1 LRPTTADSRETIV
14 SRIELSSQSA
24 EAVHLHAPAAGLPAT
39 SAPDVPVL
47 LPRHQSSSLR
57 RAIQWRFLR
66 PLMDAA
72 CLTFALVLAL
82 RWPNE
87 PVPLRE
93 GWPLL
98 LFPPLVMA
106 LLLLR
111 GMYERRLRPTILDG
125 VMPIAG
131 SVSIAAMFVVVLQ
144 VYAAGATTIS
154 SVTTHVWAVALVTVG
169 GARVALLGVQR
180 IARTRGLDGAPT
192 LIVGAGNVGLRLARR
207 LEQNPE
213 YGLTPV
219 GFLDANPLD
228 AGTAQTP
235 GVPVLGSPDELD
247 WVAQLTGAEHVVI
260 AFSSEPDER
269 LVDLVRRCEALGLEV
284 SLVPRLFESL
294 NHRST
299 YEPLGG
305 TPLVGLRSVHP
316 KGWQFALKHA
326 GDRIGAALLILA
338 FAPLMAAIAVA
349 VRVSSP
355 GPVIFRQRRV
365 GRDGTVFD
373 LFKFRSMRLSDVS
386 ADGFR
391 PGADSAPGGVE
402 GADRRTWIGRV
413 LRRTSLDELPQFFNV
428 LLGDMSLVGPRPER
442 PEFVELFETD
452 IRRYGDRHRVKSGV
466 TGWAQVHGLRG
477 QTSLS
482 DRVEWDNYYIEHWTL
497 GLDVKILVLTLL
509 EVLRPAE

>member
-1 LRPTTADSRETIV
+1 V
-14 SRIELSSQSA
+14 SRIELSSHSA
-24 EAVHLHAPAAGLPAT
+24 EAVPLHAPVAGLPAT
-39 SAPDVPVL
+39 APDVPLL
-47 LPRHQSSSLR
+47 LPRHDSTGLR
-57 RAIQWRFLR
+57 RTLQWRFLR
-66 PLMDAA
+66 PTLDAL
-72 CLTFALVLAL
+72 CLVGSLVLAL
-82 RWPNE
+82 RWPHE
-87 PVPLRE
+87 PVSLSAAL
-93 GWPLL
+93 PLL
-98 LFPPLVMA
+98 LFPPIVM
-106 LLLLR
+106 LLLLIR

-125 VMPIAG
+125 VVPIAG

-144 VYAAGATTIS
+144 VYFGATEGVS
-154 SVTTHVWAVALVTVG
+154 SIAAHLWAASMLSVG
-169 GARVALLGVQR
+169 TERVALLGIQR
-180 IARTRGLDGAPT
+180 VARTRGLDGAPT
-192 LIVGAGNVGLRLARR
+192 LIVGAGNVGMRLARR
-207 LEQNPE
+207 LEQNPQ

-219 GFLDANPLD
+219 GFLDANPLEL
-228 AGTAQTP
+228 GTQQSP
-235 GVPVLGSPDELD
+235 GIPVLGSPDELD

-294 NHRST
+294 NHRAT

-305 TPLVGLRSVHP
+305 TPLMGLRSVHP
-316 KGWQFALKHA
+316 KGWQFAVKHA
-326 GDRIGAALLILA
+326 FDRIGAALLILA
-338 FAPLMAAIAVA
+338 FSPLMAAIALT
-349 VRVSSP
+349 VRLSSP
-355 GPVIFRQRRV
+355 GPVVFRQRRV

-373 LFKFRSMRLSDVS
+373 LFKFRSMRMPDP
-386 ADGFR
+386 AAEGFQ

-402 GADRRTWIGRV
+402 GTDRRTWIGRL

-497 GLDVKILVLTLL
+497 GLDVKILALTML

>member
-1 LRPTTADSRETIV
+1 V
-14 SRIELSSQSA
+14 SRIDFSSQTA
-24 EAVHLHAPAAGLPAT
+24 EAVPLHAPVSGLPA

-47 LPRHQSSSLR
+47 LPRHQPSTVR
-57 RAIQWRFLR
+57 RLVQWRFLR
-66 PLMDAA
+66 PLIDALG
-72 CLTFALVLAL
+72 LTAAVVVAL
-82 RWPNE
+82 RWPGE
-87 PVPLRE
+87 PVALSK

-98 LFPPLVMA
+98 LFPPLVM
-106 LLLLR
+106 LLLLIR

-125 VMPIAG
+125 VVPIAG

-144 VYAAGATTIS
+144 VYAGGTATVS
-154 SVTTHVWAVALVTVG
+154 SIAAHLWAVAMVTVG
-169 GARVALLGVQR
+169 GARVGLLGVQR
-180 IARTRGLDGAPT
+180 VARVRGLDGAPT
-192 LIVGAGNVGLRLARR
+192 LIVGAGQVGMRLARR
-207 LEQNPE
+207 LEASPE

-219 GFLDANPLD
+219 GFLDADPLQ
-228 AGTAQTP
+228 GGGEIP
-235 GVPVLGSPDELD
+235 GIPVLGSPDELD

-294 NHRST
+294 NHRAT

-305 TPLVGLRSVHP
+305 TPLMGLRSVHP
-316 KGWQFALKHA
+316 KGWQFAVKHA
-326 GDRIGAALLILA
+326 FDRIGAALLILA
-338 FAPLMAAIAVA
+338 FGPLMAAIALA
-349 VRVSSP
+349 VRASSP

-373 LFKFRSMRLSDVS
+373 LFKFRSMRLPDPASE
-386 ADGFR
+386 GFR

-497 GLDVKILVLTLL
+497 GLDFKILAMTMLV
-509 EVLRPAE
+509 VLRPAE

>member
-1 LRPTTADSRETIV
+1 V
-14 SRIELSSQSA
+14 NRIEFSRQTA
-24 EAVHLHAPAAGLPAT
+24 EAVPLHAPVSGLPA
-39 SAPDVPVL
+39 SVPDVPIL
-47 LPRHQSSSLR
+47 LPRHEISGLR
-57 RAIQWRFLR
+57 RTVQWRFLR
-66 PLMDAA
+66 PIIDATG
-72 CLTFALVLAL
+72 LVGALVLAL
-82 RWPNE
+82 RWPHE

-98 LFPPLVMA
+98 LFPPLVM
-106 LLLLR
+106 LLLLIR

-125 VMPIAG
+125 VVPIAG

-144 VYAAGATTIS
+144 VYAGGTATVS
-154 SVTTHVWAVALVTVG
+154 SVAAHLWATAMLGVG
-169 GARVALLGVQR
+169 GARIGLLGLQR
-180 IARTRGLDGAPT
+180 VARTRGLDGAPT
-192 LIVGAGNVGLRLARR
+192 LIVGAGNVGMRLARR
-207 LEQNPE
+207 LVASPE
-213 YGLTPV
+213 YGLLPV
-219 GFLDANPLD
+219 GFLDANPLQGD
-228 AGTAQTP
+228 EIP
-235 GVPVLGSPDELD
+235 GIPVLGSPDELD

-294 NHRST
+294 NHRAT

-305 TPLVGLRSVHP
+305 TPLMGLRSVHP

-326 GDRIGAALLILA
+326 FDRLGAALLIAL
-338 FAPLMAAIAVA
+338 FAPLMAAVALA
-349 VRVSSP
+349 VRISSP
-355 GPVIFRQRRV
+355 GPVVFRQRRV

-373 LFKFRSMRLSDVS
+373 LFKFRSMRMPDP
-386 ADGFR
+386 ATEGFR
-391 PGADSAPGGVE
+391 PGVDSAPGGVE
-402 GADRRTWIGRV
+402 GADRRTLIGRF

-497 GLDVKILVLTLL
+497 GLDFKILAMTMLV
-509 EVLRPAE
+509 VLRPAE

>member
-1 LRPTTADSRETIV
+1 M
-14 SRIELSSQSA
+14 SRIDFSSQTA
-24 EAVHLHAPAAGLPAT
+24 EAVPLHAPVAGLPVA
-39 SAPDVPVL
+39 APDVPIL
-47 LPRHQSSSLR
+47 LPRHEPSTVRRIVQS
-57 RAIQWRFLR
+57 RALR
-66 PLMDAA
+66 PGLDAVGLVA
-72 CLTFALVLAL
+72 AIVLAL
-82 RWPNE
+82 RWPHE
-87 PVPLRE
+87 PVPLSE
-93 GWPLL
+93 GWPLF
-98 LFPPLVMA
+98 LFPPLVM
-106 LLLLR
+106 LLLLIR
-111 GMYERRLRPTILDG
+111 GMYEQRLRPTILDG
-125 VMPIAG
+125 VVPIAG

-144 VYAAGATTIS
+144 VYASGSGTVS
-154 SVTTHVWAVALVTVG
+154 SVAAHLWAVAMVSVG
-169 GARVALLGVQR
+169 GARVALLALQR
-180 IARTRGLDGAPT
+180 VARVRGLDGAPT
-192 LIVGAGNVGLRLARR
+192 LIVGAGHVGMRLARR
-207 LEQNPE
+207 LEANPE

-219 GFLDANPLD
+219 GFLDANPLQ
-228 AGTAQTP
+228 GGGEVP
-235 GVPVLGSPDELD
+235 GIPVLGSPDELD

-294 NHRST
+294 NHRAT

-305 TPLVGLRSVHP
+305 TPLMGLRSVHP
-316 KGWQFALKHA
+316 KGWQFAVKHA
-326 GDRIGAALLILA
+326 FDRLGAALLILA
-338 FAPLMAAIAVA
+338 FSPLMGAIALA
-349 VRVSSP
+349 VRASSP

-365 GRDGTVFD
+365 GRDGSVFD
-373 LFKFRSMRLSDVS
+373 LFKFRSMRLPDP
-386 ADGFR
+386 AAEGFQ

-413 LRRTSLDELPQFFNV
+413 LRKTSLDELPQFFNV

-497 GLDVKILVLTLL
+497 GLDFKILAMTLL
-509 EVLRPAE
+509 VVLRPAE

>member
-1 LRPTTADSRETIV
+1 V
-14 SRIELSSQSA
+14 SRIELSSHSA
-24 EAVHLHAPAAGLPAT
+24 EAVPLHAPVGGLPAT
-39 SAPDVPVL
+39 ALDVPLV
-47 LPRHQSSSLR
+47 LPRHDPTALR
-57 RAIQWRFLR
+57 RVLQWRFLR
-66 PLMDAA
+66 PLLDAA
-72 CLTFALVLAL
+72 GLAGSLVLAL
-82 RWPNE
+82 RWPHE
-87 PVPLRE
+87 PVPIAE

-98 LFPPLVMA
+98 LFPPLVM
-106 LLLLR
+106 LLLLIR

-125 VMPIAG
+125 VVPIAG
-131 SVSIAAMFVVVLQ
+131 SVSIAAMFVVVMQ
-144 VYAAGATTIS
+144 IYAGGNGTVS
-154 SVTTHVWAVALVTVG
+154 SIAAHLWAAAMLSVG
-169 GARVALLGVQR
+169 GARVGLLGAQR
-180 IARTRGLDGAPT
+180 VARTRGLDGAPT
-192 LIVGAGNVGLRLARR
+192 LIVGAGNVGMRLARR

-228 AGTAQTP
+228 IGTQQSP
-235 GVPVLGSPDELD
+235 GIPVLGSPDELD

-294 NHRST
+294 NHRAT

-305 TPLVGLRSVHP
+305 TPLMGLRSVHP
-316 KGWQFALKHA
+316 KGWQFAVKH
-326 GDRIGAALLILA
+326 GFDRLGAALLILA
-338 FAPLMAAIAVA
+338 FGPLMAAIALA
-349 VRVSSP
+349 VRLSSP

-373 LFKFRSMRLSDVS
+373 LFKFRSMRISEQ
-386 ADGFR
+386 AGEGFR

-402 GADRRTWIGRV
+402 GTDRRTWIGRL

-482 DRVEWDNYYIEHWTL
+482 DRVEWDNYYIAHWTL
-497 GLDVKILVLTLL
+497 GLDCKILALTLL

>member
-1 LRPTTADSRETIV
+1 V
-14 SRIELSSQSA
+14 NRIEFSSQTA
-24 EAVHLHAPAAGLPAT
+24 EAVPLHAPVTALPT
-39 SAPDVPVL
+39 SAPPDVPVL
-47 LPRHQSSSLR
+47 LPRHEVSGLR
-57 RAIQWRFLR
+57 RTIQWRFLR
-66 PLMDAA
+66 PLIDAA
-72 CLTFALVLAL
+72 GLSGALLLAL
-82 RWPNE
+82 RWPHE
-87 PVPLRE
+87 PVPIGE

-98 LFPPLVMA
+98 LFPPLVM
-106 LLLLR
+106 LLLLIR

-125 VMPIAG
+125 VVPIAG

-144 VYAAGATTIS
+144 VYAAGATGTVS
-154 SVTTHVWAVALVTVG
+154 SVAAHLWATAMLGVG
-169 GARVALLGVQR
+169 GARVGLLGLQR
-180 IARTRGLDGAPT
+180 MARTRGLDGAPT
-192 LIVGAGNVGLRLARR
+192 LIVGAGNVGMRLARR
-207 LEQNPE
+207 LEASPE

-219 GFLDANPLD
+219 GFLDANPLQGD
-228 AGTAQTP
+228 EIP
-235 GVPVLGSPDELD
+235 GIPVLGSPDELD

-294 NHRST
+294 NHRAT

-305 TPLVGLRSVHP
+305 TPLMGLRSVHP
-316 KGWQFALKHA
+316 KGWQFAVKHA
-326 GDRIGAALLILA
+326 FDRFGAALLILL
-338 FAPLMAAIAVA
+338 FAPLMAAIALA
-349 VRVSSP
+349 VRISSP
-355 GPVIFRQRRV
+355 GPVVFRQRRV

-373 LFKFRSMRLSDVS
+373 LFKFRSMRLPDP
-386 ADGFR
+386 AAEGFR

-402 GADRRTWIGRV
+402 GTDRRTLIGRF

-497 GLDVKILVLTLL
+497 GLDFKILAMTMLV
-509 EVLRPAE
+509 VLRPAE

>member
-1 LRPTTADSRETIV
+1 VPLHSPVAALPSTA
-14 SRIELSSQSA
+14 L
-24 EAVHLHAPAAGLPAT
+24 
-39 SAPDVPVL
+39 DVPLPRL
-47 LPRHQSSSLR
+47 LPRHEPSGLR
-57 RAIQWRFLR
+57 RVIQWRFLR
-66 PLMDAA
+66 PLLDAL
-72 CLTFALVLAL
+72 CLVGSLVLAL
-82 RWPNE
+82 RWPDE
-87 PVPLRE
+87 PVSLSAN
-93 GWPLL
+93 WALL
-98 LFPPLVMA
+98 LFPPLV
-106 LLLLR
+106 LLLLLIR
-111 GMYERRLRPTILDG
+111 GMYEQRLRPTILDG
-125 VMPIAG
+125 VVPIAG
-131 SVSIAAMFVVVLQ
+131 SVSISAMFVVVLQ
-144 VYAAGATTIS
+144 VYAGGSTSLS
-154 SVTTHVWAVALVTVG
+154 SVVAHLWAASMLSVG
-169 GARVALLGVQR
+169 SVRVGLLAVQRVAR
-180 IARTRGLDGAPT
+180 SRGLDGAPT
-192 LIVGAGNVGLRLARR
+192 LIVGAGYVGLRLARR

-219 GFLDANPLD
+219 GFLDANPLQGAEITD
-228 AGTAQTP
+228 I
-235 GVPVLGSPDELD
+235 PVLGSPDELD

-294 NHRST
+294 NHRAT

-305 TPLVGLRSVHP
+305 TPLMGLRSVHP
-316 KGWQFALKHA
+316 KGWQFAVKHA
-326 GDRIGAALLILA
+326 FDRLGAALLILL
-338 FAPLMAAIAVA
+338 FGPLMAAVAIA

-373 LFKFRSMRLSDVS
+373 LFKFRSMRMPDPASE
-386 ADGFR
+386 GFQ

-402 GADRRTWIGRV
+402 GVDRRTLIGRF

-428 LLGDMSLVGPRPER
+428 LRGDMSLVGPRPER

-497 GLDVKILVLTLL
+497 GLDFKILALTALV
-509 EVLRPAE
+509 VLRPAE

>member
-1 LRPTTADSRETIV
+1 M
-14 SRIELSSQSA
+14 SRIDFSSQTA
-24 EAVHLHAPAAGLPAT
+24 EAVYPHAPVSGLPAH
-39 SAPDVPVL
+39 APDIPVL
-47 LPRHQSSSLR
+47 LPRHEPSTVRKVVQS
-57 RAIQWRFLR
+57 RALR
-66 PLMDAA
+66 PALDA
-72 CLTFALVLAL
+72 LGLLFALFIAI
-82 RWPNE
+82 RWPHE
-87 PVPLRE
+87 PVPMSE
-93 GWPLL
+93 GWPLF
-98 LFPPLVMA
+98 LFPPLVM
-106 LLLLR
+106 LLLLVR
-111 GMYERRLRPTILDG
+111 GMYEQRLRPTILDG
-125 VMPIAG
+125 VVPIAG

-144 VYAAGATTIS
+144 VYVGGTATVS
-154 SVTTHVWAVALVTVG
+154 SVAAHLWAVALVAVAG
-169 GARVALLGVQR
+169 ERVALLGVQR
-180 IARTRGLDGAPT
+180 IARVRGLDGRPT
-192 LIVGAGNVGLRLARR
+192 LIVGAGQVGMRLARR
-207 LEQNPE
+207 LEANPE

-219 GFLDANPLD
+219 GFLDANPLQGD
-228 AGTAQTP
+228 EVP

-247 WVAQLTGAEHVVI
+247 WVAQLTNAEHVVI

-294 NHRST
+294 NHRAT

-305 TPLVGLRSVHP
+305 TPLMGLRSVHP
-316 KGWQFALKHA
+316 KGWQFAVKHA
-326 GDRIGAALLILA
+326 FDRIGAALLILA
-338 FAPLMAAIAVA
+338 FAPLMGTIALL
-349 VRVSSP
+349 VRLSSP

-373 LFKFRSMRLSDVS
+373 LFKFRSMRLPDP
-386 ADGFR
+386 AAEGFT
-391 PGADSAPGGVE
+391 PDSGSAPGGVE
-402 GADRRTWIGRV
+402 GVDRRTWIGRV

-497 GLDVKILVLTLL
+497 GLDFKILAMTLL
-509 EVLRPAE
+509 VVLHPAE

>member
-1 LRPTTADSRETIV
+1 M
-14 SRIELSSQSA
+14 SRIDFSSQTA
-24 EAVHLHAPAAGLPAT
+24 EAVPLHAPVAGLPVA
-39 SAPDVPVL
+39 APDVPIL
-47 LPRHQSSSLR
+47 LPRHEPSTVRRIVQS
-57 RAIQWRFLR
+57 RALR
-66 PLMDAA
+66 PGLDAVGLVA
-72 CLTFALVLAL
+72 AIVLAL
-82 RWPNE
+82 RWPHE
-87 PVPLRE
+87 PVPLSE
-93 GWPLL
+93 GWPLF
-98 LFPPLVMA
+98 LFPPLVM
-106 LLLLR
+106 LLLLIR
-111 GMYERRLRPTILDG
+111 GMYEQRLRPTILDG
-125 VMPIAG
+125 VVPIAG

-144 VYAAGATTIS
+144 VYASGSGTVS
-154 SVTTHVWAVALVTVG
+154 SVAAHLWAVAMVSVG
-169 GARVALLGVQR
+169 GARVALLALQR
-180 IARTRGLDGAPT
+180 VARVRGLDGAPT
-192 LIVGAGNVGLRLARR
+192 LIVGAGHVGMRLARR
-207 LEQNPE
+207 LEANPE

-219 GFLDANPLD
+219 GFLDANPLQ
-228 AGTAQTP
+228 GGGEVP
-235 GVPVLGSPDELD
+235 GIPVLGSPDELD

-294 NHRST
+294 NHRAT

-305 TPLVGLRSVHP
+305 TPLMGLRSVHP
-316 KGWQFALKHA
+316 KGWQFAVKHA
-326 GDRIGAALLILA
+326 FDRLGAALLILA
-338 FAPLMAAIAVA
+338 FSPLMGAIALA
-349 VRVSSP
+349 VRASSP

-365 GRDGTVFD
+365 GRDGSVFD
-373 LFKFRSMRLSDVS
+373 LFKFRSMRLPDP
-386 ADGFR
+386 AAEGFQ

-413 LRRTSLDELPQFFNV
+413 LRKTSLDELPQFFNV

-497 GLDVKILVLTLL
+497 GLDCKILAMTLL
-509 EVLRPAE
+509 VVLRPAE

>member
-1 LRPTTADSRETIV
+1 V
-14 SRIELSSQSA
+14 NRIEFSRQTA
-24 EAVHLHAPAAGLPAT
+24 EAVPLHAPVSGLPT

-47 LPRHQSSSLR
+47 LPRHETSGLR
-57 RAIQWRFLR
+57 RIVQWRFLR
-66 PLMDAA
+66 PLVDAVG
-72 CLTFALVLAL
+72 LVFALVLAL
-82 RWPNE
+82 RWPHE
-87 PVPLRE
+87 PVSISA

-98 LFPPLVMA
+98 IFPPLVM
-106 LLLLR
+106 LLLLIR

-125 VMPIAG
+125 VVPIAG

-144 VYAAGATTIS
+144 VYAGGAVTIS
-154 SVTTHVWAVALVTVG
+154 SVVAHLWATAMLSVG
-169 GARVALLGVQR
+169 GARIGLLGLQR
-180 IARTRGLDGAPT
+180 VARARGLDGAPT
-192 LIVGAGNVGLRLARR
+192 LIVGAGNVGTRLARR
-207 LEQNPE
+207 LVASPE

-228 AGTAQTP
+228 GEEIP
-235 GVPVLGSPDELD
+235 GIPVLGSPDELD

-294 NHRST
+294 NHRAT

-305 TPLVGLRSVHP
+305 TPLMGLRSVHP

-326 GDRIGAALLILA
+326 FDRIGAALLILL
-338 FAPLMAAIAVA
+338 FAPLMAAIALA
-349 VRVSSP
+349 VRISSP
-355 GPVIFRQRRV
+355 GPVVFRQRRV

-373 LFKFRSMRLSDVS
+373 LFKFRSMRMPEP
-386 ADGFR
+386 ATEGFR
-391 PGADSAPGGVE
+391 PGTDSAPGGVE
-402 GADRRTWIGRV
+402 GTDRRTLIGRF

-497 GLDVKILVLTLL
+497 GLDFKILAMTMLV
-509 EVLRPAE
+509 VLRPAE

>member
-1 LRPTTADSRETIV
+1 V
-14 SRIELSSQSA
+14 NRIEFSSQTA
-24 EAVHLHAPAAGLPAT
+24 EAVPLHAPVTGLPA

-47 LPRHQSSSLR
+47 LPRHEISGLR
-57 RAIQWRFLR
+57 RTIQWRFLR
-66 PLMDAA
+66 PLLDAA
-72 CLTFALVLAL
+72 GLCGALVLAL
-82 RWPNE
+82 RWPHE
-87 PVPLRE
+87 PVPIGE

-98 LFPPLVMA
+98 LFPPLVM
-106 LLLLR
+106 LLLLIR
-111 GMYERRLRPTILDG
+111 GMYERRLRSTILDG
-125 VMPIAG
+125 VVPIAG

-144 VYAAGATTIS
+144 VYAAGGHGTIS
-154 SVTTHVWAVALVTVG
+154 SVAAHLWATAMLGVG
-169 GARVALLGVQR
+169 GARVGLLGVQR
-180 IARTRGLDGAPT
+180 MARSRGLAGAPT
-192 LIVGAGNVGLRLARR
+192 LIVGAGNVGMRLARR
-207 LEQNPE
+207 LVASPE

-219 GFLDANPLD
+219 GFLDANPLQGD
-228 AGTAQTP
+228 EIP
-235 GVPVLGSPDELD
+235 GIPVLGSPDELD

-294 NHRST
+294 NHRAT

-305 TPLVGLRSVHP
+305 TPLMGLRSVHP
-316 KGWQFALKHA
+316 KGWQFAVKHA
-326 GDRIGAALLILA
+326 FDRLGAALLVLL
-338 FAPLMAAIAVA
+338 FAPLMAAIALA

-355 GPVIFRQRRV
+355 GPIVFRQRRV

-373 LFKFRSMRLSDVS
+373 LFKFRSMRLPDP
-386 ADGFR
+386 AAEGFR

-402 GADRRTWIGRV
+402 GTDRRTLIGRF

-497 GLDVKILVLTLL
+497 GLDFKILAMTMLV
-509 EVLRPAE
+509 VLRPAE

>member
-1 LRPTTADSRETIV
+1 M
-14 SRIELSSQSA
+14 LS
-24 EAVHLHAPAAGLPAT
+24 
-39 SAPDVPVL
+39 
-47 LPRHQSSSLR
+47 
-57 RAIQWRFLR
+57 
-66 PLMDAA
+66 
-72 CLTFALVLAL
+72 
-82 RWPNE
+82 
-87 PVPLRE
+87 
-93 GWPLL
+93 
-98 LFPPLVMA
+98 
-106 LLLLR
+106 
-111 GMYERRLRPTILDG
+111 
-125 VMPIAG
+125 
-131 SVSIAAMFVVVLQ
+131 
-144 VYAAGATTIS
+144 
-154 SVTTHVWAVALVTVG
+154 VG

-192 LIVGAGNVGLRLARR
+192 LIVGAGNVGMRLARR
-207 LEQNPE
+207 LEAEPRVR
-213 YGLTPV
+213 P
-219 GFLDANPLD
+219 DARRLPGRQP
-228 AGTAQTP
+228 AGARRAAESP

-294 NHRST
+294 NHRAT

-305 TPLVGLRSVHP
+305 TPLMGLRSVHP
-316 KGWQFALKHA
+316 KGWQFAVKHA
-326 GDRIGAALLILA
+326 FDRLGAALLILA
-338 FAPLMAAIAVA
+338 FAPLMATIALL
-349 VRVSSP
+349 VRLSSP
-355 GPVIFRQRRV
+355 GPIVFRQRRV

-373 LFKFRSMRLSDVS
+373 LFKFRSMRMPDP
-386 ADGFR
+386 AAEGFR
-391 PGADSAPGGVE
+391 PGAGSAPGGVE
-402 GADRRTWIGRV
+402 GTDRRTWIGRL

-497 GLDVKILVLTLL
+497 GLDVKILAMTHARGAAARRVARRAPRS
-509 EVLRPAE
+509 LRGVAPFWIWMQALIVVCVIASVIIATIKLV

>member
-1 LRPTTADSRETIV
+1 V
-14 SRIELSSQSA
+14 NRIEFSRQTA
-24 EAVHLHAPAAGLPAT
+24 EAVPLHAPVSRLPA

-47 LPRHQSSSLR
+47 LPRHEVSGLR
-57 RAIQWRFLR
+57 RTVQWRFLR
-66 PLMDAA
+66 PIIDAVG
-72 CLTFALVLAL
+72 LVGALVLAL
-82 RWPNE
+82 RWPHE
-87 PVPLRE
+87 PVPVSE

-98 LFPPLVMA
+98 LFPPLVM
-106 LLLLR
+106 LLLLIR

-125 VMPIAG
+125 VVPIAG

-144 VYAAGATTIS
+144 VYAGGTATVS
-154 SVTTHVWAVALVTVG
+154 SVAAHLWATAMLGVG
-169 GARVALLGVQR
+169 GARIGLLGLQR
-180 IARTRGLDGAPT
+180 VARTRGLDGAPT
-192 LIVGAGNVGLRLARR
+192 LIVGAGNVGMRLARR
-207 LEQNPE
+207 LLASPE
-213 YGLTPV
+213 YGLLPV
-219 GFLDANPLD
+219 GFLDANPLQGD
-228 AGTAQTP
+228 EIP
-235 GVPVLGSPDELD
+235 GIPVLGSPDELD
-247 WVAQLTGAEHVVI
+247 WIAQLTGAEHVVI

-294 NHRST
+294 NHRAT

-305 TPLVGLRSVHP
+305 TPLMGLRSVHP

-326 GDRIGAALLILA
+326 FDRIGAALLILL
-338 FAPLMAAIAVA
+338 FAPLMAAIALA
-349 VRVSSP
+349 VRISSP
-355 GPVIFRQRRV
+355 GAVVFRQRRV

-373 LFKFRSMRLSDVS
+373 LFKFRSMRMPDP
-386 ADGFR
+386 ATEGFR
-391 PGADSAPGGVE
+391 PGLDSAPGGVE
-402 GADRRTWIGRV
+402 GTDRRTLVGRF

-497 GLDVKILVLTLL
+497 GLDVKILAMTMLV
-509 EVLRPAE
+509 VLRPAE

>member
-1 LRPTTADSRETIV
+1 V
-14 SRIELSSQSA
+14 SRIDFSSQTA
-24 EAVHLHAPAAGLPAT
+24 EAVPLHAPVGGLPAA
-39 SAPDVPVL
+39 APDLPVL
-47 LPRHQSSSLR
+47 LPRHEPSTVR
-57 RAIQWRFLR
+57 RIVQWRFLR
-66 PLMDAA
+66 PLLDAA
-72 CLTFALVLAL
+72 GLAL
-82 RWPNE
+82 ALLVAFRWPHE
-87 PVPLRE
+87 PVSLSE
-93 GWPLL
+93 AWPLL
-98 LFPPLVMA
+98 LFPPLVM
-106 LLLLR
+106 LLLLVR

-125 VMPIAG
+125 VVPIAG
-131 SVSIAAMFVVVLQ
+131 SISIAAMFAVVAQ
-144 VYAAGATTIS
+144 VYVAGTTEVS
-154 SVTTHVWAVALVTVG
+154 SVAAHLWAAAMVTVG
-169 GARVALLGVQR
+169 GGRIGLLGVQR
-180 IARTRGLDGAPT
+180 VARVRGLDGAPT
-192 LIVGAGNVGLRLARR
+192 LIVGAGQVGMRLARR
-207 LEQNPE
+207 LEANPE

-219 GFLDANPLD
+219 GFLDADPLQGG
-228 AGTAQTP
+228 AEVP
-235 GVPVLGSPDELD
+235 GIPVLGSPDELD

-294 NHRST
+294 NHRAT

-305 TPLVGLRSVHP
+305 TPLMGLRSVHP
-316 KGWQFALKHA
+316 KGWQFALKH
-326 GDRIGAALLILA
+326 GFDRVGAALLLLC
-338 FAPLMAAIAVA
+338 FGPLMAAIALA
-349 VRVSSP
+349 VRLSSP

-373 LFKFRSMRLSDVS
+373 LYKFRSMRLPDPA

-402 GADRRTWIGRV
+402 GVDRRTWIGRL

-428 LLGDMSLVGPRPER
+428 LKGDMSLVGPRPER

-497 GLDVKILVLTLL
+497 GLDLKILAMTLV

>member
-1 LRPTTADSRETIV
+1 V
-14 SRIELSSQSA
+14 SRIDFSSQTA
-24 EAVHLHAPAAGLPAT
+24 EAVPLHAPVAGLPVA
-39 SAPDVPVL
+39 APDIPVV
-47 LPRHQSSSLR
+47 LPRHEPSTVRHVVQSR
-57 RAIQWRFLR
+57 VLR
-66 PLMDAA
+66 PLIDALGLSA
-72 CLTFALVLAL
+72 AIVLAL
-82 RWPNE
+82 RWPHE
-87 PVPLRE
+87 PVPLGE
-93 GWPLL
+93 GWPLF
-98 LFPPLVMA
+98 LFPPLVM
-106 LLLLR
+106 LLLLIR

-125 VMPIAG
+125 VVPIAG

-144 VYAAGATTIS
+144 VYVGGTSAVSSIAA
-154 SVTTHVWAVALVTVG
+154 HLWAVAMVSVG
-169 GARVALLGVQR
+169 GGRVALLALQR
-180 IARTRGLDGAPT
+180 VARVRGLDGAPT
-192 LIVGAGNVGLRLARR
+192 LIVGAGHVGMRLARR
-207 LEQNPE
+207 LEANPE

-219 GFLDANPLD
+219 GFLDANPLQGGD
-228 AGTAQTP
+228 DVP

-247 WVAQLTGAEHVVI
+247 WVAQLTGAQHVVI

-294 NHRST
+294 NHRAT

-305 TPLVGLRSVHP
+305 TPLMGLRSVHP
-316 KGWQFALKHA
+316 KGWQFAVKHA
-326 GDRIGAALLILA
+326 FDRLGAALLILA
-338 FAPLMAAIAVA
+338 FGPLMGAIALV
-349 VRVSSP
+349 VRLSSP

-365 GRDGTVFD
+365 GRDGSVFD
-373 LFKFRSMRLSDVS
+373 LFKFRSMRMPDP
-386 ADGFR
+386 AAEGFT

-402 GADRRTWIGRV
+402 GTDRRTWIGRV
-413 LRRTSLDELPQFFNV
+413 LRKTSLDELPQFFNV

-497 GLDVKILVLTLL
+497 GLDFKILTMTLL
-509 EVLRPAE
+509 VVLRPAE

>member
-1 LRPTTADSRETIV
+1 V
-14 SRIELSSQSA
+14 SRIDFSSQTA
-24 EAVHLHAPAAGLPAT
+24 DAVPLHASLATLPAT
-39 SAPDVPVL
+39 APLDVPAL
-47 LPRHQSSSLR
+47 LPRHEPSTVR
-57 RAIQWRFLR
+57 RIVQWRFLR
-66 PLMDAA
+66 PLLDASGLA
-72 CLTFALVLAL
+72 FALLVAF
-82 RWPNE
+82 RWPHE
-87 PVPLRE
+87 PVSLAA

-98 LFPPLVMA
+98 LFPPLVML

-111 GMYERRLRPTILDG
+111 GMYERRLRPTFFDG
-125 VMPIAG
+125 VVPIAG
-131 SVSIAAMFVVVLQ
+131 SLSIAAMFCVVLQ
-144 VYAAGATTIS
+144 VYVVGTTSVS
-154 SVTTHVWAVALVTVG
+154 SVAAHLWAVAMVTVG
-169 GARVALLGVQR
+169 GSRVGLLALQRVARV
-180 IARTRGLDGAPT
+180 RGLDGAPT
-192 LIVGAGNVGLRLARR
+192 LIVGAGQVGMRLARR
-207 LEQNPE
+207 LEAGPE

-219 GFLDANPLD
+219 GFLDANPLQNGD
-228 AGTAQTP
+228 EVP

-247 WVAQLTGAEHVVI
+247 WIAQLTGAEHVVI

-294 NHRST
+294 NHRAT

-305 TPLVGLRSVHP
+305 TPLMGLRSVHP
-316 KGWQFALKHA
+316 KGWQFAVKHA
-326 GDRIGAALLILA
+326 FDRLGAALLILA
-338 FAPLMAAIAVA
+338 FSPLMGTIALLVKL
-349 VRVSSP
+349 SSP

-373 LFKFRSMRLSDVS
+373 LYKFRSMRP
-386 ADGFR
+386 ADPAAEGFR
-391 PGADSAPGGVE
+391 PGRGSAPGGVE
-402 GADRRTWIGRV
+402 GIDRRTWIGRL

-428 LLGDMSLVGPRPER
+428 LRGDMSLVGPRPER
-442 PEFVELFETD
+442 PEFVELFESD

-497 GLDVKILVLTLL
+497 GLDLKILAMTLL

>member
-1 LRPTTADSRETIV
+1 V
-14 SRIELSSQSA
+14 SRIELSSHSA
-24 EAVHLHAPAAGLPAT
+24 EAVHLHAPHPGLPA
-39 SAPDVPVL
+39 SAPDVPL
-47 LPRHQSSSLR
+47 LVPRHRPSTLR
-57 RAIQWRFLR
+57 RVLQWQLLR
-66 PLMDAA
+66 PLVDAT
-72 CLTFALVLAL
+72 CLVLSLVLAL
-82 RWPNE
+82 RWPDE
-87 PVPLRE
+87 PVSLSA

-98 LFPPLVMA
+98 LHPPLVM
-106 LLLLR
+106 LLLAIR

-125 VMPIAG
+125 VVPIAG
-131 SVSIAAMFVVVLQ
+131 SISIAAMFVVVLQ
-144 VYAAGATTIS
+144 VYAAGETIS
-154 SVTTHVWAVALVTVG
+154 SVTTHLWAAAMVTVG
-169 GARVALLGVQR
+169 GARIGLLGLQR
-180 IARTRGLDGAPT
+180 VARTRGLDGSPT
-192 LIVGAGNVGLRLARR
+192 LIVGAGHVGMRLARR
-207 LEQNPE
+207 LEQSPE

-219 GFLDANPLD
+219 GFLDANPLPP
-228 AGTAQTP
+228 GTEQ
-235 GVPVLGSPDELD
+235 GSGIPVLGSPDELD

-294 NHRST
+294 NHRAT

-316 KGWQFALKHA
+316 KGWQFAVKHA
-326 GDRIGAALLILA
+326 FDRIAAALLILA
-338 FAPLMAAIAVA
+338 FGPLMAAIAVA
-349 VRVSSP
+349 VRLSSP

-373 LFKFRSMRLSDVS
+373 LFKFRSMRMPDDN
-386 ADGFR
+386 AEGFR
-391 PGADSAPGGVE
+391 PGAGSAPGGVE
-402 GADRRTWIGRV
+402 GADRRTWIGRL

-497 GLDVKILVLTLL
+497 GLDVKILALTML

>member
-1 LRPTTADSRETIV
+1 V
-14 SRIELSSQSA
+14 SRIELSRNTA
-24 EAVHLHAPAAGLPAT
+24 EAVPLHAPVPGLPAA
-39 SAPDVPVL
+39 APELPIL
-47 LPRHQSSSLR
+47 LPRHDRPALR
-57 RAIQWRFLR
+57 RVIQWRMLR
-66 PLMDAA
+66 PLIDSVGLGTATA
-72 CLTFALVLAL
+72 VAL
-82 RWPNE
+82 RWPHE
-87 PVPLRE
+87 PVSFAT

-98 LFPPLVMA
+98 LFAPLVML

-125 VMPIAG
+125 VVPVAG
-131 SVSIAAMFVVVLQ
+131 SISIAAMFVVVLE
-144 VYAAGATTIS
+144 VYVGAGTASVS
-154 SVTTHVWAVALVTVG
+154 SIVAHLWAVGLVAVG
-169 GARVALLGVQR
+169 GARVGLLGVQR
-180 IARTRGLDGAPT
+180 LARTRGLDGAPT
-192 LIVGAGNVGLRLARR
+192 LIVGAGTVGARLARR

-213 YGLTPV
+213 YGLKPV
-219 GFLDANPLD
+219 GFLDADPLD
-228 AGTAQTP
+228 
-235 GVPVLGSPDELD
+235 GVTDQASGIPVLGSPDELD
-247 WVAQLTGAEHVVI
+247 WVARLTGAEHVVI

-294 NHRST
+294 NNRAT

-305 TPLVGLRSVHP
+305 TPLMGLRSVHP
-316 KGWQFALKHA
+316 KGWQFAVKH
-326 GDRIGAALLILA
+326 GFDRVGAALLILV
-338 FAPLMAAIAVA
+338 FSPLMLAIALA
-349 VRVSSP
+349 VRFSSP
-355 GPVIFRQRRV
+355 GPIIFRQRRV

-373 LFKFRSMRLSDVS
+373 LFKFRSMRQPDPA

-391 PGADSAPGGVE
+391 PSADSAPGGVE
-402 GADRRTWIGRV
+402 GVDRRTWIGRL

-428 LLGDMSLVGPRPER
+428 LRGDMSLVGPRPER

-497 GLDVKILVLTLL
+497 GLDLKILALTVV

>member
-1 LRPTTADSRETIV
+1 
-14 SRIELSSQSA
+14 
-24 EAVHLHAPAAGLPAT
+24 
-39 SAPDVPVL
+39 
-47 LPRHQSSSLR
+47 
-57 RAIQWRFLR
+57 
-66 PLMDAA
+66 M
-72 CLTFALVLAL
+72 
-82 RWPNE
+82 
-87 PVPLRE
+87 
-93 GWPLL
+93 
-98 LFPPLVMA
+98 
-106 LLLLR
+106 
-111 GMYERRLRPTILDG
+111 
-125 VMPIAG
+125 
-131 SVSIAAMFVVVLQ
+131 
-144 VYAAGATTIS
+144 
-154 SVTTHVWAVALVTVG
+154 
-169 GARVALLGVQR
+169 
-180 IARTRGLDGAPT
+180 
-192 LIVGAGNVGLRLARR
+192 RLARR
-207 LEQNPE
+207 LEANPE

-219 GFLDANPLD
+219 GFLDADPLQ
-228 AGTAQTP
+228 GGGEVP
-235 GVPVLGSPDELD
+235 GIPVLGSPDELD

-294 NHRST
+294 NHRAT

-305 TPLVGLRSVHP
+305 TPLMGLRSVHP
-316 KGWQFALKHA
+316 KGWQFAVKHA
-326 GDRIGAALLILA
+326 FDRIGAALLILA
-338 FAPLMAAIAVA
+338 FSPLMAAIALA
-349 VRVSSP
+349 VRASSP

-373 LFKFRSMRLSDVS
+373 LFKFRSMRMPEP
-386 ADGFR
+386 ATEGFR

-497 GLDVKILVLTLL
+497 GLDFKILAMTLL
-509 EVLRPAE
+509 VVVRPAE